1 MFIVIFFL
9 PIEEISKVIKV
20 AKMFLKPKLNIENIL
35 KPSFF
40 NFSVTRCTQRILLDF
55 DYCINLK
62 YHSDDHRYWM
72 I

>member
-1 MFIVIFFL
+1 M
-9 PIEEISKVIKV
+9 IKV